1 MYQSK
6 MHVWRQIA
14 LNVSRMVYFWWKTSL
29 VLQTQQVCCTQHQ
42 SCVNFACNMMKFGS
56 KLTKISSENN
66 KLDVF
71 SLTMT
76 VSNNWFRTA
85 FCKSG
90 QIFQCHN
97 SDLHLVHAKDG
108 KWDCTLDV
116 QHRLF
121 KWYDQGEKDIF
132 QAMGSEELLF
142 HSTNRKNKLLCCFVV
157 LFCCVVYL
165 LFVAMRVFW
174 K

>member
-1 MYQSK
+1 MCTWFWNTSLRGGFASWNSLFMKFTWLFKKEKGNSMYQSK

-71 SLTMT
+71 SLTMKVFQTTDLEQPT
-76 VSNNWFRTA
+76 VKVV
-85 FCKSG
+85 KSSSATI
-90 QIFQCHN
+90 QT
-97 SDLHLVHAKDG
+97 
-108 KWDCTLDV
+108 CT
-116 QHRLF
+116 
-121 KWYDQGEKDIF
+121 
-132 QAMGSEELLF
+132 
-142 HSTNRKNKLLCCFVV
+142 
-157 LFCCVVYL
+157 
-165 LFVAMRVFW
+165 
-174 K
+174 